1 MLTIGIIGA
10 GISGLVTAKTM
21 LEYGYEVVV
30 FEKNNEPGGVWASK
44 NHYPGLCIQN
54 TRDSYAFSD
63 FPMPRTHPEFPSGK
77 QMLDYL
83 RSYIKRFSVGEH
95 IRLNHHVKEIQL
107 LHPNG
112 KTKWAVSG
120 TYNNDPFH
128 EEVDF
133 LIVCN
138 GTFSEPFIPHKEGME
153 IFSAEG
159 GKILHTSQ
167 VNGEASYKDK
177 EVAVVGFG
185 KSACDVA
192 AAIAPKAKKVSI
204 IFNEAKWK
212 VPKKILGINYKYIVL
227 SRFGE
232 SLTKL
237 RYRNR
242 TEKIIHFLKIPS
254 AAIGF
259 LQKVFIRQQGLSK
272 NNLQPS
278 LGIKDYLFG
287 ELSVE
292 TDNFYNQVQQQKI
305 APVKAA
311 IRSFAK
317 GGVYLS
323 DESFMKADTVIFGT
337 GFSQDLPFIP
347 APVKKMFSDE
357 KGNYRLYRNII
368 PVNLPSLA
376 FNGYN
381 TSFFCN
387 LTSEIAALWLAEYIS
402 GHIQLPSAE
411 EMNREIDDHQQWRKQ
426 FRMNAFFKGASVYP
440 FNITYVDWLLKDMKA
455 KLPLHKLLAEWL
467 IVVNPS
473 NYAGVKKKIM
483 MRSFGGSR
491 V

>member
-1 MLTIGIIGA
+1 MLKIGIIG
-10 GISGLVTAKTM
+10 GGLSGLVTAKTM
-21 LEYGYEVVV
+21 LEYGYEIIV
-30 FEKNNEPGGVWASK
+30 FEKNNEAGGVWAGK

-63 FPMPRTHPEFPSGK
+63 FPMPKHYPEFPSGG

-83 RSYIKRFSVGEH
+83 KSYIRRFSLDEH
-95 IRLNHHVKEIQL
+95 IRTEHHVKEIQL
-107 LHPNG
+107 LHQNG
-112 KTKWAVSG
+112 KTRWAVKGAKGDDSF
-120 TYNNDPFH
+120 Y

-133 LIVCN
+133 LIICN

-159 GKILHTSQ
+159 GSILHTSQ
-167 VNGEASYKDK
+167 VNNEVAYKDK
-177 EVAVVGFG
+177 EVVVIGFG

-192 AAIAPKAKKVSI
+192 AAIAPEAKKVSI
-204 IFNEAKWK
+204 IYNEAKWK

-242 TEKIIHFLKIPS
+242 IESTIHFLKIPS

-259 LQKVFIRQQGLSK
+259 LQRVFVKQQGLSK
-272 NNLQPS
+272 INLKPS

-292 TDNFYNQVQQQKI
+292 SDNFYKQVQQHKI
-305 APVKAA
+305 VPVKAA
-311 IRSFAK
+311 IKSFAK
-317 GGVYLS
+317 GGIYLS
-323 DESFMKADTVIFGT
+323 DESFVKADTVIFGT
-337 GFSQDLPFIP
+337 GFSQELPFIP
-347 APVKKMFSDE
+347 AAIRKMFTDE
-357 KGNYRLYRNII
+357 KGNYQLYRNIL
-368 PVNLPSLA
+368 PVGVPALA

-381 TSFFCN
+381 SSFFCN
-387 LTSEIAALWLAEYIS
+387 LTSEIGALWLAEYTS
-402 GHIQLPSAE
+402 GHIKTPSIE
-411 EMNREIDDHQQWRKQ
+411 EMNSQIQEHQEWRKQ

-440 FNITYVDWLLKDMKA
+440 FNITYVDWLLKDMNA
-455 KLPLHKLLAEWL
+455 RLPFGKLLSEWL
-467 IVVNPS
+467 VVVNPA

-483 MRSFGGSR
+483 KRSFEAR
-491 V
+491 